1 MYKNRNIQV
10 IEYTLMEEFNKKARA
25 EYLDMIAARE
35 NIDVNAA
42 AHEVH
47 AHGHHHEHYKCWEY
61 ALILPWLWKSFV
73 HAKHEA
79 FAFKYD
85 PEIMRH
91 LEDNEMQ
98 PIKVMM
104 YFWSIMYYFI
114 LFVLPFVFKVGYCG
128 GLFYDWLFYTYAA
141 YALLNAA
148 WEVYIVLRIQTE
160 IRRKFRNKEEAK
172 KLLDFNR
179 WHVVELF
186 MGQIARLDTF
196 MDFLF
201 IVIIIDC
208 YPKLDWWLFISG
220 FYMASNLV
228 FPIFMLFKMS
238 RMRKNRLQHTMPYM
252 EDNNFL
258 SFLRENM
265 LLATV
270 IDSFCINN
278 TKSFFK
284 RFRGGK
290 GVHVVFGRLMG
301 GLSFFLQDFPQF
313 TLHACFKIY
322 PKVFDNYDPVHYYLK
337 KQTLLVIS
345 MVVSGMAVLI
355 SLFNMI
361 MCVEN
366 EFDPV
371 LLEAALQ
378 KRRAEVAERKA
389 EEERANQVNPIKR
402 AATVHE

>member
-1 MYKNRNIQV
+1 
-10 IEYTLMEEFNKKARA
+10 
-25 EYLDMIAARE
+25 
-35 NIDVNAA
+35 
-42 AHEVH
+42 
-47 AHGHHHEHYKCWEY
+47 
-61 ALILPWLWKSFV
+61 
-73 HAKHEA
+73 
-79 FAFKYD
+79 
-85 PEIMRH
+85 
-91 LEDNEMQ
+91 
-98 PIKVMM
+98 MM
-104 YFWSIMYYFI
+104 YFWSIMYYII
-114 LFVLPFVFKVGYCG
+114 LFVLPFVFKQDYCG
-128 GLFYDWLFYTYAA
+128 GLFYHWLFIVYGS

-160 IRRKFRNKEEAK
+160 IRRAFKNKQAAK

-201 IVIIIDC
+201 IVIIIWC
-208 YPKLDWWLFISG
+208 PELKVWLGISSV
-220 FYMASNLV
+220 FMALNLI
-228 FPIFMLFKMS
+228 FPIFMLFKLAK
-238 RMRKNRLQHTMPYM
+238 RKKHILEHTMPYM
-252 EDNNFL
+252 EDINFL

-278 TKSFFK
+278 TKTFFK
-284 RFRGGK
+284 KYKSKSGGT

-322 PKVFDNYDPVHYYLK
+322 PLVFSNYSLVHYHLK
-337 KQTLLVIS
+337 GQQLLLIS

-355 SLFNMI
+355 SLFNLV

-371 LLEAALQ
+371 LLEAALA

-389 EEERANQVNPIKR
+389 EEARQKALEEAPMKR
-402 AATVHE
+402 TSTVHDKKVFKRRMQDAFRAKLLQDANAE